1 MAAHEPRMPAGRLR
15 GPDETYMTGDSCPR
29 CTLVYA
35 EPREHRLD
43 RRYARRRG
51 DVPWLR
57 YRGPHV
63 GPPVERWCPVCGF
76 RQRWSGAAWETVAES
91 RWVIVGPP
99 GVARTVIPE
108 GRTVRTAMRRAA
120 PEPLARG
127 SEALRRAA

>member
-1 MAAHEPRMPAGRLR
+1 MAAHEL
-15 GPDETYMTGDSCPR
+15 ETYMTGDSCPR
-29 CTLVYA
+29 CILVYA

-57 YRGPHV
+57 YRGPKV
-63 GPPVERWCPVCGF
+63 GPPVERWCPMCGF
-76 RQRWSGAAWETVAES
+76 RQRWEGAAWITVSES

-108 GRTVRTAMRRAA
+108 GRATRTAERRAA
-120 PEPLARG
+120 STVNMG
-127 SEALRRAA
+127 TSEALRRAA